1 MQQVPA
7 HVRGG
12 WHRVA
17 RQCQDINVDA
27 KPASTLGQCVHHVL
41 CAAGTVGYGGLEEV
55 EDSQMTNQALS
66 AGNNKFIVLNI
77 IQSLLGPA
85 NENLS
90 VLRGTGPAL

>member
-1 MQQVPA
+1 M
-7 HVRGG
+7 
-12 WHRVA
+12 
-17 RQCQDINVDA
+17 
-27 KPASTLGQCVHHVL
+27 L
-41 CAAGTVGYGGLEEV
+41 CAAGTVGYGGLEKV

-66 AGNNKFIVLNI
+66 AGNNKFIVLNQ